1 MTMAAWTR
9 RTSRALADHEGVTA
23 IEYAVIAAGVTGV
36 AIAGY
41 YALFDSLAALLA
53 TIVIP

>member
-1 MTMAAWTR
+1 MAAWTR